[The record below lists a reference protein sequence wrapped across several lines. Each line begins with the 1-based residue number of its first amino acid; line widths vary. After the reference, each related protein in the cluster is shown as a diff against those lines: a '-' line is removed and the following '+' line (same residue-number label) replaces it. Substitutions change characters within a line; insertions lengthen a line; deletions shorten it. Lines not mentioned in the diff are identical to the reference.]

1 MTCDRK
7 TEHCRSLFQQDVSAR
22 PENGALPF
30 TFLLFLRYLYVETK
44 PTYNMTMAGKTKQMS
59 QIKQLLLLKKEG
71 VSNRKAAAIVGINKE
86 TVNNYVRKAL
96 ADELG
101 IEGLLRLDDPVLEHR
116 LKGGNPAYADK
127 RFGVFKELLP
137 YLQEEMKR
145 KHVTLKL
152 LWEEYVEEH
161 PDDHY
166 SLTQFRFHYNQN
178 TVAKKESTSTILA
191 DMRAGGEK
199 LFLDFTGDTM
209 GYIDVETGEM
219 VQCQA
224 FVATLPASDYGYLL
238 FVPSQRTED
247 FVYAVTQCLKHLG
260 GVPRMLVPDNLK
272 AAVIKTDR
280 YEPSLNKVLE
290 DMGNHY
296 GTVVVPAR
304 PVHPRDKSNVEGS
317 VRLVYMRVFAELRNE
332 TFFSIGEL
340 NAAAAKMQKHNQK
353 RMQKNPYT
361 REERF
366 LAVDRPNLIPLP
378 PCDFEIVSYTDL
390 KVSSNCCVYLGRDQ
404 HYYTVPYQHI
414 SKTAHVAYT
423 RSLVKIYVDG
433 ELVATHTRD
442 YRKGRYTIV
451 EEHLA
456 SKSREYRGLN
466 ASKYI
471 ERAEK
476 ASTELGEVVR
486 HIFYSSS
493 MPAETHYRTCEGL
506 LNLQRSSDPAIFR
519 TACEAALK
527 YGRYSYRFIRSLV
540 ESKCAGVT
548 QAECPPSPP
557 EHKNIRGREQFR

>member
-1 MTCDRK
+1 
-7 TEHCRSLFQQDVSAR
+7 
-22 PENGALPF
+22 
-30 TFLLFLRYLYVETK
+30 
-44 PTYNMTMAGKTKQMS
+44 MAGKTKEMS

-71 VSNRKAAAIVGINKE
+71 VSNRKAAGIIGINKE

-101 IEGLLRLDDPVLEHR
+101 IDGLLRLDDPVLEHR
-116 LKGGNPAYADK
+116 LKGGSPAYPDR

-137 YLQEEMKR
+137 YLEEEMKR

-178 TVAKKESTSTILA
+178 AEARKDTPSTVLA
-191 DMRAGGEK
+191 DMRTGGEK
-199 LFLDFTGDTM
+199 LFLDFAGDTM
-209 GYIDVETGEM
+209 GYVDAETGET
-219 VQCQA
+219 VKCQA

-247 FVYAVTQCLKHLG
+247 FVYAVTQCLRHLG

-272 AAVIKTDR
+272 AAVVKTDR
-280 YEPSLNKVLE
+280 YEPSINRVLE

-304 PVHPRDKSNVEGS
+304 PRHPKDKSSVEGS

-332 TFFSIGEL
+332 MFRSLEEL
-340 NAAAAKMQKHNQK
+340 NAAAADKMRKHNQK

-366 LAVDRPNLIPLP
+366 LAVDRPNLKPLP
-378 PCDFEIVSYTDL
+378 PEDFEIVSYTDL

-404 HYYTVPYQHI
+404 HYYSVPYRHI

-433 ELVATHTRD
+433 GLVATHARD
-442 YRKGRYTIV
+442 YGRGKYTIV

-456 SKSREYRGLN
+456 SRSSEYRGLS
-466 ASKYI
+466 ADRYI

-476 ASTELGEVVR
+476 ASTVLGDVVR
-486 HIFYSSS
+486 HIFYSSR
-493 MPAETHYRTCEGL
+493 MPAETHYRTCDGL
-506 LNLQRSSDPAIFR
+506 LSLQRSTDPEIFR
-519 TACEAALK
+519 TACETALSHGRCN
-527 YGRYSYRFIRSLV
+527 YGFIRALV
-540 ESKCAGVT
+540 ESKCAGVG
-548 QAECPPSPP
+548 QAASPSSPP
-557 EHKNIRGREQFR
+557 AHENIRGREQFR

>member
-1 MTCDRK
+1 
-7 TEHCRSLFQQDVSAR
+7 
-22 PENGALPF
+22 
-30 TFLLFLRYLYVETK
+30 
-44 PTYNMTMAGKTKQMS
+44 MAGKTKEMS
-59 QIKQLLLLKKEG
+59 QIKQLLLLKQDG
-71 VSNRKAAAIVGINKE
+71 VSNRKAAGIVGINKE
-86 TVNNYVRKAL
+86 TANHYVKKAL

-101 IEGLLRLDDPVLEHR
+101 IDGLLKLDDPVLEHR
-116 LKGGNPAYADK
+116 LKGGNAAYPDK
-127 RFGVFKELLP
+127 RFEVFRELLP
-137 YLQEEMKR
+137 YLQDEMRR

-178 TVAKKESTSTILA
+178 TEARKESPSTILA
-191 DMRAGGEK
+191 DMRTGGEK

-209 GYIDVETGEM
+209 GYIDMETGEI

-260 GVPRMLVPDNLK
+260 GVPKMLVPDNLK

-280 YEPSLNKVLE
+280 YEPSLNRVLE

-317 VRLVYMRVFAELRNE
+317 VRLVYLRVFAELRNE
-332 TFFSIGEL
+332 TFFSLDEL
-340 NAAAAKMQKHNQK
+340 NAAAAAKMQKHNQK
-353 RMQKNPYT
+353 RMHKNPYT

-366 LAVDRPNLIPLP
+366 LAVDRPNLKPLP
-378 PCDFEIVSYTDL
+378 ATDFEIVSYTDL
-390 KVSSNCCVYLGRDQ
+390 KVSPNCCIYLGRDQ

-433 ELVATHTRD
+433 ELVATHARD
-442 YRKGRYTIV
+442 YGKGRYTIV

-456 SKSREYRGLN
+456 SKSSEYRGLS
-466 ASKYI
+466 AGKYI
-471 ERAEK
+471 ERAQK
-476 ASTELGEVVR
+476 VSRELADVMT
-486 HIFYSSS
+486 HIFYDSS
-493 MPAETHYRTCEGL
+493 MPAETHYRTCDGL
-506 LNLQRSSDPAIFR
+506 LNLQRNSDPVIFR
-519 TACEAALK
+519 TACETALR
-527 YGRYSYRFIRSLV
+527 YGRCSYKFIRSLV

-548 QAECPPSPP
+548 QAESLLSPP
-557 EHKNIRGREQFR
+557 EHDNIRGREQFR

>member
-1 MTCDRK
+1 
-7 TEHCRSLFQQDVSAR
+7 
-22 PENGALPF
+22 
-30 TFLLFLRYLYVETK
+30 
-44 PTYNMTMAGKTKQMS
+44 MAGKTKEMS
-59 QIKQLLLLKKEG
+59 KIKQLLLLKKEG

-86 TVNNYVRKAL
+86 TVNNYVKKAL

-101 IEGLLRLDDPVLEHR
+101 IEGLLKLDDPVLEHR
-116 LKGGNPAYADK
+116 LKGGNAAYSDR
-127 RFGVFKELLP
+127 RFEVFKALLP
-137 YLQEEMKR
+137 YLQEEMKC

-152 LWEEYVEEH
+152 LWEEYVQEH

-178 TVAKKESTSTILA
+178 TEAKKESPSTILA
-191 DMRAGGEK
+191 DMRTGGEK

-209 GYIDVETGEM
+209 GYIDMETGEM
-219 VQCQA
+219 IQCQA

-247 FVYAVTQCLKHLG
+247 FVYAITQCLKHLG
-260 GVPRMLVPDNLK
+260 GVPKMLVPDNLK

-280 YEPSLNKVLE
+280 YEPSLNRVLE

-304 PVHPRDKSNVEGS
+304 PVHPKDKSNVEGN

-332 TFFSIGEL
+332 TFYSIDEL
-340 NAAAAKMQKHNQK
+340 NAAAAEKMRKHNQK

-366 LAVDRPNLIPLP
+366 LAIDRPNLKPLP
-378 PCDFEIVSYTDL
+378 EADFEIVSYTDL
-390 KVSSNCCVYLGRDQ
+390 KVSSNCCIYLGRDQ

-433 ELVATHTRD
+433 ELVATHARD
-442 YRKGRYTIV
+442 YSKGRYTIV

-456 SKSREYRGLN
+456 SKSSEYRGLS
-466 ASKYI
+466 AGKYI
-471 ERAEK
+471 ERAQK
-476 ASTELGEVVR
+476 ASKELAEVMR
-486 HIFYSSS
+486 HIFYDSS
-493 MPAETHYRTCEGL
+493 MPAETHYRTCDGL
-506 LNLQRSSDPAIFR
+506 LNLQRSSDPLIFR
-519 TACEAALK
+519 TACETALR

-540 ESKCAGVT
+540 ESKCAGVVQT
-548 QAECPPSPP
+548 ESLLSPP
-557 EHKNIRGREQFR
+557 EHDNIRGREQFI